1 VFDGVLGGYCRGA
14 KVFFRVPGGYCQGVS
29 GGHVR
34 LTKGILGKAK
44 RRFPPSLEL
53 LQKSVYKSSS
63 LIRI

>member
-1 VFDGVLGGYCRGA
+1 VSDGVLRGYCCGA
-14 KVFFRVPGGYCQGVS
+14 KVFFGVPRGYCRGVS

-53 LQKSVYKSSS
+53 LQKFVYKNSS